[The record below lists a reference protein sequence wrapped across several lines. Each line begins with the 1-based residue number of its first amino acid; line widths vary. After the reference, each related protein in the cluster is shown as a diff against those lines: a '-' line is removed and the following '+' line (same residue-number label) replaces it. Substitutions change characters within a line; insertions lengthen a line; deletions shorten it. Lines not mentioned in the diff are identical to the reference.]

1 MNKKNIFKN
10 ILATIENTGDYQACE
25 DGVSYW
31 LKLKVPNEIEKLE
44 KHNLMLNLINLSTI
58 CMQQSVL
65 EKDYML
71 AEKFRKLIFKMYS
84 LDGVD
89 YFESYMIALEY
100 DRSPSER
107 FYLPRRKIIK
117 PFVDKLQRLAD
128 GDIEELFLSM
138 PPRVGKLLA
147 DSTPI
152 LTTQGWKNHGDLKV
166 GDYVY
171 SPDGKPTK
179 VIAVHPKY
187 ATTHTVEFTDGTSIK
202 CHFRHEWK
210 VYDRHK
216 AKVVT
221 LETQDMI
228 GKTDN
233 TKFGH
238 ENNTRGHRYYYRL
251 VDKEI
256 LEGTPQDLKVPP
268 YTLGAWLGDG
278 TARSPYITGDK
289 KDFKHIPSEYL
300 ISPINDRLELLAGL
314 LDTGG
319 YLIKKE
325 RRYQFTTS
333 CETLKNDF
341 ISLISTFGWRVSVIN
356 KKPCV
361 SSSGIVGKHEY
372 WVITFN
378 PTLHIPCVLE
388 RKKLYKF
395 SKQRE
400 IFIKDIYES
409 EPEQGNCITVERDG
423 MYLAGRTLKPT
434 HNTTL
439 SIFFATWLMG
449 KYPQYPNLY
458 CSYSATLTGKFY
470 DGVLEILQ
478 DSATYNWDKIFPD
491 RVLPNKNNGLSNA
504 KDQTLNID
512 KLKHYPTLTCR
523 SLYGT
528 LNGACDVESGIL
540 IADDLLSGIEEALN
554 PDRLDTAWGK
564 VDNNMLTRAKQTSR
578 VLWIGTRWSIK
589 DPIGRRLNLLQT
601 DEKFKDRKWEE
612 INIPA
617 LDENDESN
625 FNYDFGVGFSTEMFH
640 QRRASFEHNNDI
652 ASWLAQYMGQ
662 PIEREGTVFDPNR
675 MNFFDELPKE
685 ALSLIDWK
693 FCPVDPAFGGG
704 DYVACPICY
713 VFDKKIYVVDV
724 VYNNSD
730 KNITQNA
737 IANKVVRYGVTTCRV
752 EATKSTTSYA
762 EGVKEKLD
770 SKEYKCN
777 IETKPATTTVSKEIR
792 IFEKAPD
799 IMDNFYFL
807 SSGKRS
813 KEYEMFMQNVF
824 SFKQNGNNKHD
835 DAPDSLSMA
844 QEMFEEQVVPKIEIF
859 QRLF

>member
-1 MNKKNIFKN
+1 MNKFKILDN
-10 ILATIENTGDYQACE
+10 ILQMIETNNEYKTCE
-25 DGVSYW
+25 DGLAYW
-31 LKLKVPNEIEKLE
+31 LKLEEANCSKKT
-44 KHNLMLNLINLSTI
+44 KHNYMSEMIRLTTNA
-58 CMQQSVL
+58 MQVYVQQR
-65 EKDYML
+65 EYKQ
-71 AEKFRKLIFKMYS
+71 AERFRELIFKMYRYDS
-84 LDGVD
+84 QD

-100 DRSPSER
+100 DRVPKER
-107 FYLPRRKIIK
+107 FYMPRRKIMK
-117 PFVDKLQRLAD
+117 PFVETLQRLAD
-128 GDIEELFLSM
+128 GDIDELFLSC
-138 PPRVGKLLA
+138 PPRVGK
-147 DSTPI
+147 
-152 LTTQGWKNHGDLKV
+152 
-166 GDYVY
+166 
-171 SPDGKPTK
+171 
-179 VIAVHPKY
+179 
-187 ATTHTVEFTDGTSIK
+187 
-202 CHFRHEWK
+202 
-210 VYDRHK
+210 
-216 AKVVT
+216 
-221 LETQDMI
+221 
-228 GKTDN
+228 
-233 TKFGH
+233 
-238 ENNTRGHRYYYRL
+238 
-251 VDKEI
+251 
-256 LEGTPQDLKVPP
+256 
-268 YTLGAWLGDG
+268 
-278 TARSPYITGDK
+278 
-289 KDFKHIPSEYL
+289 
-300 ISPINDRLELLAGL
+300 
-314 LDTGG
+314 
-319 YLIKKE
+319 
-325 RRYQFTTS
+325 
-333 CETLKNDF
+333 
-341 ISLISTFGWRVSVIN
+341 
-356 KKPCV
+356 
-361 SSSGIVGKHEY
+361 
-372 WVITFN
+372 
-378 PTLHIPCVLE
+378 
-388 RKKLYKF
+388 
-395 SKQRE
+395 
-400 IFIKDIYES
+400 
-409 EPEQGNCITVERDG
+409 
-423 MYLAGRTLKPT
+423 
-434 HNTTL
+434 TTL
-439 SIFFATWLMG
+439 VLFFITWLMG

-601 DEKFKDRKWEE
+601 DEKFKYRKWEE